1 MVKVAVTDLF
11 AVIVTTQLP
20 VPEQAPLQPVKVELG
35 SGVAV
40 SVTVAPCPKLAEH
53 VAPQSIPAGLLVTAP
68 EPEPV
73 LPTVSVRNTSK
84 VAVTVVSCL
93 IVKVQVPV
101 PVQPPPLQPMNTEFA
116 AGVAVRVTL
125 VFVLYP
131 AEHMAPQSMPPTS
144 LVTVPEPVPALVM
157 VRTL

>member
-20 VPEQAPLQPVKVELG
+20 VPEQAPLQPVNVELG

-53 VAPQSIPAGLLVTAP
+53 VAPQSIPAGLLVTVP

-73 LPTVSVRNTSK
+73 LPTVRVRNTSK

-93 IVKVQVPV
+93 IEKVHVPV
-101 PVQPPPLQPMNTEFA
+101 PVHPPPLHPTNTEFA
-116 AGVAVRVTL
+116 PGVAVSVTL
-125 VFVLYP
+125 VFVL
-131 AEHMAPQSMPPTS
+131 
-144 LVTVPEPVPALVM
+144 
-157 VRTL
+157 